1 MLLLTCPF
9 CRWPLLL
16 PDHRLGLTHR
26 CVNCGEE
33 YDTSKVS
40 DAAQLSLT
48 TSKSILPNM
57 GVSPRRAT
65 AQDKPK
71 TPTASGLLS
80 QLTSPHLC
88 QHCEGPLEAIGRR
101 RATATCPTC
110 QRPASVHAVLY
121 NCSNCGELLE
131 SPARQKGQLTRCPA
145 CSEQLTVPSDI
156 LFNDAR
162 EEPDGTWFE
171 FPCPWCRT
179 MLRSKQCFAG
189 TTAVCPHGLHTFAIP
204 HSGDP
209 ISTPADLTHD
219 PREVL
224 HRYTERRCRNCGLS
238 MPSTATRCPH
248 CDRQYA

>member
-1 MLLLTCPF
+1 ARPGSRSPSLAHRAVLCVEGGVMLLLTCPF

-26 CVNCGEE
+26 CVNCNEE

-48 TSKSILPNM
+48 TSRTILPNV

-65 AQDKPK
+65 ATATAQEKPK
-71 TPTASGLLS
+71 TPATAGGLLS
-80 QLTSPHLC
+80 QLTSPHAC

-101 RATATCPTC
+101 RASVPCPTC
-110 QRPASVHAVLY
+110 QRPTGVHAVLY

-156 LFNDAR
+156 LFN
-162 EEPDGTWFE
+162 
-171 FPCPWCRT
+171 
-179 MLRSKQCFAG
+179 
-189 TTAVCPHGLHTFAIP
+189 
-204 HSGDP
+204 
-209 ISTPADLTHD
+209 
-219 PREVL
+219 
-224 HRYTERRCRNCGLS
+224 
-238 MPSTATRCPH
+238 
-248 CDRQYA
+248 